1 VKPIPNYQVYKGD
14 VFQLITQAVS
24 FVLSNITVSTGA
36 RDKGVEVDVNYELPV
51 RAVTEAIVNAVCHR
65 DYTSNASVQVMLFKD
80 RLEIWN
86 PGHLPFGMTIAKL
99 KQKHNSIPVNPL
111 IAEPLYLAGTI
122 ERMGTGTEEIID
134 KCKQAG
140 LKEPEFVEEESFT
153 TTLWRNVPV
162 EDTVTP
168 QVTPQVGELVDVLEG
183 DMNRQEIQ
191 SVLNLLDRKYFRLN
205 YLKLA
210 LEQDIIEMTIPDKPN
225 SRLQKYRLTQKGIAL
240 KNNLQEIQ

>member
-1 VKPIPNYQVYKGD
+1 M
-14 VFQLITQAVS
+14 
-24 FVLSNITVSTGA
+24 GA
-36 RDKGVEVDVNYELPV
+36 
-51 RAVTEAIVNAVCHR
+51 
-65 DYTSNASVQVMLFKD
+65 
-80 RLEIWN
+80 
-86 PGHLPFGMTIAKL
+86 
-99 KQKHNSIPVNPL
+99 
-111 IAEPLYLAGTI
+111 
-122 ERMGTGTEEIID
+122 GTEEIID

-168 QVTPQVGELVDVLEG
+168 QVGELVDVLEG

-191 SVLNLLDRKYFRLN
+191 SALNLLDRENFRLN

-225 SRLQKYRLTQKGIAL
+225 SSLQKYRLTQKGIVL
-240 KNNLQEIQ
+240 KNKLQNN